1 GKQATTLG
9 GTTIHSI
16 ASVPDE
22 NSQTPA
28 RRLSPKKKA
37 LWKDVT
43 VLIIEEVS
51 MVSAKML
58 AALHVAA
65 VASLGADASL
75 PFGGLDIVAL
85 GDFSQLQPVA
95 SKGLASG
102 FSKDIGAAVLAS
114 SSSSAFGGQ
123 QLFLSMTA
131 WVMLVRSKRF
141 TEPLRG
147 IVERLR
153 VGSCTSEDRDI
164 LNSTTIGAGN
174 IRGNDCHLST
184 MIVLR
189 NKIRCALAV
198 PLARSACARN
208 NVCHYVSKARD
219 KLRIG
224 DSRLYTGRAWPAGL
238 RSYVNQLEDNKTM
251 DLPRET
257 SLAIGMQVILRLQTQ
272 YVGAGV
278 CNNSSGIIRKI
289 VLHSKEPDMA
299 PEYATDVYLR
309 QLPLYVLV
317 YVEDAHKRG
326 LHLPGLDPGVVAIKP
341 HTRTIRVTVPS
352 RYSSSKKEYYIK
364 RRQLPLCSGNIS
376 SVHRAQGE
384 SLDDCL
390 LDLRQPQRKQ
400 GGRGIDDSALIYVAI
415 SRATSLEAI
424 RLL

>member
-1 GKQATTLG
+1 MASPCRLYIGGGAGTGKSHVARAIISLIACPCVLRRGGREKALVCAFQGKQATTLG

-85 GDFSQLQPVA
+85 GDFSQLQQVA

-131 WVMLVRSKRF
+131 WVMLVQSKRF

-153 VGSCTSEDRDI
+153 LGSCTSEDRDI

-174 IRGNDCHLST
+174 I
-184 MIVLR
+184 
-189 NKIRCALAV
+189 
-198 PLARSACARN
+198 
-208 NVCHYVSKARD
+208 
-219 KLRIG
+219 
-224 DSRLYTGRAWPAGL
+224 
-238 RSYVNQLEDNKTM
+238 
-251 DLPRET
+251 
-257 SLAIGMQVILRLQTQ
+257 
-272 YVGAGV
+272 
-278 CNNSSGIIRKI
+278 
-289 VLHSKEPDMA
+289 
-299 PEYATDVYLR
+299 
-309 QLPLYVLV
+309 
-317 YVEDAHKRG
+317 
-326 LHLPGLDPGVVAIKP
+326 
-341 HTRTIRVTVPS
+341 
-352 RYSSSKKEYYIK
+352 
-364 RRQLPLCSGNIS
+364 
-376 SVHRAQGE
+376 
-384 SLDDCL
+384 
-390 LDLRQPQRKQ
+390 
-400 GGRGIDDSALIYVAI
+400 
-415 SRATSLEAI
+415 
-424 RLL
+424 